1 MHASMNRIYRLVWS
15 HVHQTWVAVHERAR
29 GKGKSANRRLIASV
43 LLAASHSAM
52 AGPTGGQVTAGN
64 GTINQNGATTTVTQA
79 SQNLSLNWQSFN
91 TSSGETVNFVQ
102 PSASAIAVNRIG
114 GNSATQFYGGLNA
127 NGQVY
132 LINPNGVLF
141 GSGSQINV
149 GGLVASTLDTG
160 DAGLGGAT
168 RRFTGSGTGSII
180 NQGAINT
187 GNGGYV
193 AFIGNQVSNSGT
205 INARAGTVALG
216 AGSDVTLSFSGD
228 SLVQLQVNQGTL
240 NNLAENG
247 GLINADG
254 GAVWLSA
261 GARNTVLAS
270 VVNNTGIIQARS
282 VQNVNGVI
290 VLEAGSAGAA
300 GNSGTL
306 DASGLGH
313 GETGGA
319 VKVLGGAVTLAAGSL
334 TDVSGDAGGG
344 TALIG
349 GNFLGAGPEQNA
361 HTTTVQAG
369 AAIKA
374 DAMTAGNGGS
384 VAVWS
389 DGATQFNGSITAR
402 GGSTA
407 GNGGQVETS
416 GKNLGINASA
426 AVNTAAPYGVAGNW
440 LLDPDDITIGNG
452 SVFNSGLN
460 SVF

>member
-114 GNSATQFYGGLNA
+114 GNSATQFYGALNA

-141 GSGSQINV
+141 GAGSQINV

-180 NQGAINT
+180 NQGTINSAK
-187 GNGGYV
+187 GGYV
-193 AFIGNQVSNSGT
+193 AFVGNTVANQGA
-205 INARAGTVALG
+205 IKAGTVALG

-228 SLVQLQVNQGTL
+228 SLVQLQVNQSTL

-254 GAVWLSA
+254 GAV
-261 GARNTVLAS
+261 
-270 VVNNTGIIQARS
+270 
-282 VQNVNGVI
+282 
-290 VLEAGSAGAA
+290 
-300 GNSGTL
+300 
-306 DASGLGH
+306 
-313 GETGGA
+313 
-319 VKVLGGAVTLAAGSL
+319 
-334 TDVSGDAGGG
+334 
-344 TALIG
+344 
-349 GNFLGAGPEQNA
+349 
-361 HTTTVQAG
+361 
-369 AAIKA
+369 
-374 DAMTAGNGGS
+374 
-384 VAVWS
+384 
-389 DGATQFNGSITAR
+389 
-402 GGSTA
+402 
-407 GNGGQVETS
+407 
-416 GKNLGINASA
+416 
-426 AVNTAAPYGVAGNW
+426 
-440 LLDPDDITIGNG
+440 
-452 SVFNSGLN
+452 
-460 SVF
+460 